1 MRALAPK
8 AKKRPAPSK
17 RRINRLIREVR
28 ALAAD
33 IGAGCDPKA
42 VARAAEAI
50 AEPFGKEAA

>member
-33 IGAGCDPKA
+33 IEDGADPKA
-42 VARAAEAI
+42 VARAAEVMT
-50 AEPFGKEAA
+50 EGFGKEAA